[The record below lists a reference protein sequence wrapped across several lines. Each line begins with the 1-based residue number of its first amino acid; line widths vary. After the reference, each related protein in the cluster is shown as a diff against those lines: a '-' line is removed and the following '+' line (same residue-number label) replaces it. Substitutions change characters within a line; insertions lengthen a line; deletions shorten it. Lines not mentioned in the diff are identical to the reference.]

1 MAEPSRKLSS
11 DEVTALMEGLKT
23 GDLSKSTIKSGK
35 DVEVKPFTF
44 GSDDLTLL
52 GDYYALRL
60 INERFARMVRTVF
73 LPLLRVQPRIS
84 SFPPEVKT
92 FEEYSSGLDAF
103 MSLTNNR
110 IEELRGSMLT
120 VLPPNFV
127 SLCTSSRYGGKLEI
141 SDNSRTEFTSTE
153 EKIIEVINTGICNTL
168 ELSWKDLTP
177 ITLKFQSRE
186 QNPQFAA
193 FVEAT
198 DLVIVCSFVMQLPK
212 IDSIS
217 FDIVYPLQTLKPVSS
232 LLRSRVQSDVI
243 DSNLNWQDKLQ
254 NAVLEIPLKVYSNL
268 AEPTVSMSKLLVLK
282 KGDVLPVNVE
292 DTVDFYV
299 EDQKYFLAEM
309 GQVKGNIAVNLKERL
324 NILGEKNER

>member
-1 MAEPSRKLSS
+1 MSEPSRKLST
-11 DEVTALMEGLKT
+11 DEVSALMDGLKT
-23 GDLSKSTIKSGK
+23 GDLSSSTIKDSK
-35 DVEVKPFTF
+35 DVEVKVFSF

-110 IEELRGSMLT
+110 IEELRGSLLT
-120 VLPPNFV
+120 VLPPEFV
-127 SLCTSSRYGGKLEI
+127 SLCTSSRYGGKLEVTET
-141 SDNSRTEFTSTE
+141 SRTEFTSTE
-153 EKIIEVINTGICNTL
+153 EKIIEVVNTGVSRVL
-168 ELSWKDLTP
+168 EQSWKDLTP

-193 FVEAT
+193 FVEAS

-212 IDSIS
+212 VDSMS
-217 FDIVYPLQTLKPVSS
+217 FDLVYPLQTLKPVSS
-232 LLRSRVQSDVI
+232 LLRSRVQSDVVET
-243 DSNLNWQDKLQ
+243 NMNWKDRLH
-254 NAVLEIPLKVYSNL
+254 NAVLEIPLKVTSKL
-268 AEPTVSMSKLLVLK
+268 SEPDISMSKLLRFK
-282 KGDVLPVNVE
+282 KDDVININVE
-292 DTVDFYV
+292 ETVDFCV
-299 EDQKYFLAEM
+299 EDQLYFTAEM
-309 GQVKGNIAVNLKERL
+309 GEVKGNAAVNLKKRMTKFKQE
-324 NILGEKNER
+324 N

>member
-1 MAEPSRKLSS
+1 MSEPSRKLSTE
-11 DEVTALMEGLKT
+11 EVSALMDGLKT
-23 GDLSKSTIKSGK
+23 GDLSSSTIKNSK
-35 DVEVKPFTF
+35 DVEVKVFSF

-60 INERFARMVRTVF
+60 INERFARMVRSVF

-110 IEELRGSMLT
+110 IEELRGSLLT
-120 VLPPNFV
+120 VLPPSFV
-127 SLCTSSRYGGKLEI
+127 SLCTSSRYGGKLEV

-153 EKIIEVINTGICNTL
+153 EKIIEVVNNGLCRVL
-168 ELSWKDLTP
+168 EQSWKDLTP

-193 FVEAT
+193 FVEAS

-217 FDIVYPLQTLKPVSS
+217 FDLVYPLQTLKPVSS

-243 DSNLNWQDKLQ
+243 ETNMNWQDRLQ
-254 NAVLEIPLKVYSNL
+254 NAILEVPLKVHSKL
-268 AEPTVSMSKLLVLK
+268 SEPEVSMSKLLRLKKDDVLK
-282 KGDVLPVNVE
+282 ISVDE
-292 DTVDFYV
+292 TVDFFV
-299 EDQKYFLAEM
+299 EDQKYFTAEM
-309 GQVKGNIAVNLKERL
+309 GELKGNAAINLKKRITST
-324 NILGEKNER
+324 NK

>member
-1 MAEPSRKLSS
+1 MSEPSRKLSTE
-11 DEVTALMEGLKT
+11 EVSALMDGLKT
-23 GDLSKSTIKSGK
+23 GDLSSSTIKSSK
-35 DVEVKPFTF
+35 DVEVKVFSF

-60 INERFARMVRTVF
+60 INERFARMVRSVF

-110 IEELRGSMLT
+110 IEELRGSLLT
-120 VLPPNFV
+120 VLPPSFV
-127 SLCTSSRYGGKLEI
+127 SLCTSSRYGGKLEV

-153 EKIIEVINTGICNTL
+153 EKIIEVVNNGLCRVL
-168 ELSWKDLTP
+168 EQSWKDLTP

-193 FVEAT
+193 FVEAS

-217 FDIVYPLQTLKPVSS
+217 FDLVYPLQTLKPVSS

-243 DSNLNWQDKLQ
+243 ETNMNWQDRLQ
-254 NAVLEIPLKVYSNL
+254 NAILEVPLKVHSKL
-268 AEPTVSMSKLLVLK
+268 SEPEVSMSKLLRLKKDDVLK
-282 KGDVLPVNVE
+282 ISVDE
-292 DTVDFYV
+292 TVDFFV
-299 EDQKYFLAEM
+299 EDQKYFTAEM
-309 GQVKGNIAVNLKERL
+309 GELKGNAAINLKKRITST
-324 NILGEKNER
+324 NK

>member
-1 MAEPSRKLSS
+1 MNEPSRKLSTE
-11 DEVTALMEGLKT
+11 EVSALMDGLKT
-23 GDLSKSTIKSGK
+23 GDLSNSTIKDSK
-35 DVEVKPFTF
+35 DVEVKVFSF

-60 INERFARMVRTVF
+60 INERFARQVRTVF

-110 IEELRGSMLT
+110 IEELRGSLLT
-120 VLPPNFV
+120 VLPPSFV
-127 SLCTSSRYGGKLEI
+127 SLCTSSRYGGKLEVTET
-141 SDNSRTEFTSTE
+141 SRTEFTSTE
-153 EKIIEVINTGICNTL
+153 EKIIEVVNEGISRVL
-168 ELSWKDLTP
+168 ENSWKDLTP

-193 FVEAT
+193 FVEST

-212 IDSIS
+212 IDSMS
-217 FDIVYPLQTLKPVSS
+217 FDLVYPLQTLKPVSS

-243 DSNLNWQDKLQ
+243 ETNLNWKDRLQ
-254 NAVLEIPLKVYSNL
+254 NAVLEVPLKVTSKL
-268 AEPTVSMSKLLVLK
+268 AEPVISMSKLLKCK
-282 KGDVLPVNVE
+282 KDDVIDINVE
-292 DTVDFYV
+292 DSVDFYV
-299 EDQKYFLAEM
+299 ENQLYFSAEM
-309 GQVKGNIAVNLKERL
+309 GELKGNAAVNLKKRL
-324 NILGEKNER
+324 V

>member
-1 MAEPSRKLSS
+1 MSEPSRKLST
-11 DEVTALMEGLKT
+11 DEVSALMDGLKT
-23 GDLSKSTIKSGK
+23 GDLSSSTIKDSK
-35 DVEVKPFTF
+35 DVEVKVFSF

-110 IEELRGSMLT
+110 IEELRGSLLT
-120 VLPPNFV
+120 VLPPEFV
-127 SLCTSSRYGGKLEI
+127 SLCTSSRYGGKLEVTET
-141 SDNSRTEFTSTE
+141 SRTEFTSTE
-153 EKIIEVINTGICNTL
+153 EKIIEVVNTGVSRVL
-168 ELSWKDLTP
+168 EQSWKDLTP

-193 FVEAT
+193 FVEAS

-212 IDSIS
+212 VDSMS
-217 FDIVYPLQTLKPVSS
+217 FDLVYPLQTLKPVSS
-232 LLRSRVQSDVI
+232 LLRSRVQSDVVET
-243 DSNLNWQDKLQ
+243 NMNWKDRLH
-254 NAVLEIPLKVYSNL
+254 NAVLEIPLKVTGKLS
-268 AEPTVSMSKLLVLK
+268 EPDISMSKLLRFK
-282 KGDVLPVNVE
+282 KDDVININVE
-292 DTVDFYV
+292 ETVDFFV
-299 EDQKYFLAEM
+299 EDQLYFTAEM
-309 GQVKGNIAVNLKERL
+309 GEVKGNAAVNLKKRMTKFKQE
-324 NILGEKNER
+324 N

>member
-1 MAEPSRKLSS
+1 MSEPSRKLSTE
-11 DEVTALMEGLKT
+11 EVSALMDGLKT
-23 GDLSKSTIKSGK
+23 GDLSSSTIKSSK
-35 DVEVKPFTF
+35 DVEVKVFSF

-60 INERFARMVRTVF
+60 INERFARMVRSVF

-110 IEELRGSMLT
+110 IEELRGSLLT
-120 VLPPNFV
+120 VLPPSFV
-127 SLCTSSRYGGKLEI
+127 SLCTSSRYGGKLEV

-153 EKIIEVINTGICNTL
+153 EKIIEVVNNGLCRVL
-168 ELSWKDLTP
+168 EQSWKDLTP

-193 FVEAT
+193 FVEAS

-217 FDIVYPLQTLKPVSS
+217 FDLVYPLQTLKPVSS

-243 DSNLNWQDKLQ
+243 ETNMNWQDRLQ
-254 NAVLEIPLKVYSNL
+254 NAILEVPLRVHSKLS
-268 AEPTVSMSKLLVLK
+268 EPEVSMSKLLRLK
-282 KGDVLPVNVE
+282 KDDVLNINVDE
-292 DTVDFYV
+292 TVDFFV
-299 EDQKYFLAEM
+299 EDQKYFTAEM
-309 GQVKGNIAVNLKERL
+309 GELKGNAAINLKKRITST
-324 NILGEKNER
+324 NK

>member
-1 MAEPSRKLSS
+1 MSEPSRKLSTE
-11 DEVTALMEGLKT
+11 EVSALMDGLKT
-23 GDLSKSTIKSGK
+23 GDLSNSTIKDSK
-35 DVEVKPFTF
+35 DVEVKVFSF

-60 INERFARMVRTVF
+60 INERFARQVRSVF

-110 IEELRGSMLT
+110 IEELRGSLLT
-120 VLPPNFV
+120 VLPPSFV
-127 SLCTSSRYGGKLEI
+127 SLCTSSRYGGKLEV
-141 SDNSRTEFTSTE
+141 SENSRTEFTSTE
-153 EKIIEVINTGICNTL
+153 EKIIEVVNNGISRVL
-168 ELSWKDLTP
+168 ESSWKDLTP

-193 FVEAT
+193 FVEST

-212 IDSIS
+212 IDSMS
-217 FDIVYPLQTLKPVSS
+217 FDLVYPLQTLKPVSS

-243 DSNLNWQDKLQ
+243 ETNMNWKDRLE
-254 NAVLEIPLKVYSNL
+254 NAVLEIPLKVNSKL
-268 AEPTVSMSKLLVLK
+268 AEPVVSMSKLLRFK
-282 KGDVLPVNVE
+282 KDDVININVE
-292 DTVDFYV
+292 EMVDFYV
-299 EDQKYFLAEM
+299 GDQLYYSAEM
-309 GQVKGNIAVNLKERL
+309 GELKGNAAVNLKKRL
-324 NILGEKNER
+324 V

>member
-1 MAEPSRKLSS
+1 MSEPSRKLSTE
-11 DEVTALMEGLKT
+11 EVTALMDGLKT
-23 GDLSKSTIKSGK
+23 GDLSSSTVKNSK
-35 DVEVKPFTF
+35 DVEVKVFSF

-60 INERFARMVRTVF
+60 INERFARMVRSVF

-92 FEEYSSGLDAF
+92 FEEYSAGLDAF

-110 IEELRGSMLT
+110 IEELRGSLLT
-120 VLPPNFV
+120 VLPPSFV
-127 SLCTSSRYGGKLEI
+127 SLCTSSRYGGKLEV

-153 EKIIEVINTGICNTL
+153 DKIIEVVNNGICRTL
-168 ELSWKDLTP
+168 EQSWKDLTP

-193 FVEAT
+193 FVEAS

-217 FDIVYPLQTLKPVSS
+217 FDLVYPLQTLKPVSS
-232 LLRSRVQSDVI
+232 LLRSRVQSDVVET
-243 DSNLNWQDKLQ
+243 NMNWKDRLQ
-254 NAVLEIPLKVYSNL
+254 NAVLEVPLRVHSRL
-268 AEPTVSMSKLLVLK
+268 SEPNVSMSKLLRLKKDDVLK
-282 KGDVLPVNVE
+282 INVE
-292 DTVDFYV
+292 ETVDFFI
-299 EDQKYFLAEM
+299 EGQKYYSAEM
-309 GQVKGNIAVNLKERL
+309 GEVKGNAAVNLKKRI
-324 NILGEKNER
+324 NNS

>member
-1 MAEPSRKLSS
+1 MSEPSRKLST
-11 DEVTALMEGLKT
+11 DEVSALMDGLKT
-23 GDLSKSTIKSGK
+23 GDLSSSTIKDSK
-35 DVEVKPFTF
+35 DVEVKVFSF

-110 IEELRGSMLT
+110 IEELRGSLLT
-120 VLPPNFV
+120 VLPPEFV
-127 SLCTSSRYGGKLEI
+127 SLCTSSRYGGKLEVTET
-141 SDNSRTEFTSTE
+141 SRTEFTSTE
-153 EKIIEVINTGICNTL
+153 EKIIEVVNTGVSRVL
-168 ELSWKDLTP
+168 EQSWKDLTP

-193 FVEAT
+193 FVEAS

-212 IDSIS
+212 VDSMS
-217 FDIVYPLQTLKPVSS
+217 FDLVYPLQTLKPVSS
-232 LLRSRVQSDVI
+232 LLRSRVQSDVVET
-243 DSNLNWQDKLQ
+243 NMNWKDRLH
-254 NAVLEIPLKVYSNL
+254 NAVLEIPLKVTSKL
-268 AEPTVSMSKLLVLK
+268 SEPDISMSKLLRFK
-282 KGDVLPVNVE
+282 KDDVININVE
-292 DTVDFYV
+292 ETVDFFV
-299 EDQKYFLAEM
+299 EDQLYFTAEM
-309 GQVKGNIAVNLKERL
+309 GEVKGNAAVNLKKRMTKYKQE
-324 NILGEKNER
+324 N

>member
-1 MAEPSRKLSS
+1 MSEPSRKLST
-11 DEVTALMEGLKT
+11 DEVSALMDGLKT
-23 GDLSKSTIKSGK
+23 GDLSSSTIKDSK
-35 DVEVKPFTF
+35 DVEVKVFSF

-110 IEELRGSMLT
+110 IEELRGSLLT
-120 VLPPNFV
+120 VLPPEFV
-127 SLCTSSRYGGKLEI
+127 SLCTSSRYGGKLEVTET
-141 SDNSRTEFTSTE
+141 SRTEFTSTE
-153 EKIIEVINTGICNTL
+153 EKIIEVVNTGVSRVL
-168 ELSWKDLTP
+168 EQSWKDLTP

-193 FVEAT
+193 FVEAS

-212 IDSIS
+212 VDSMS
-217 FDIVYPLQTLKPVSS
+217 FDLVYPLQTLKPVSS
-232 LLRSRVQSDVI
+232 LLRSRVQSDVVET
-243 DSNLNWQDKLQ
+243 NMNWKDRLH
-254 NAVLEIPLKVYSNL
+254 NAVLEIPLKVTSKL
-268 AEPTVSMSKLLVLK
+268 SEPDISMSKLLRFK
-282 KGDVLPVNVE
+282 KDDVININVE
-292 DTVDFYV
+292 ETVDFFV
-299 EDQKYFLAEM
+299 EDQLYFTAEM
-309 GQVKGNIAVNLKERL
+309 GEVKGNAAVNLKKRMT
-324 NILGEKNER
+324 

>member
-1 MAEPSRKLSS
+1 MSEPSRKLST
-11 DEVTALMEGLKT
+11 DEVSALMDGLKT
-23 GDLSKSTIKSGK
+23 GDLSSSTIKDSK
-35 DVEVKPFTF
+35 DVEVKVFSF

-110 IEELRGSMLT
+110 IEELRGSLLT
-120 VLPPNFV
+120 VLPPEFV
-127 SLCTSSRYGGKLEI
+127 SLCTSSRYGGKLEVTET
-141 SDNSRTEFTSTE
+141 SRTEFTSTE
-153 EKIIEVINTGICNTL
+153 EKIIEVVNTGVSRVL
-168 ELSWKDLTP
+168 EQSWKDLTP

-193 FVEAT
+193 FVEAS

-212 IDSIS
+212 VDSMS
-217 FDIVYPLQTLKPVSS
+217 FDLVYPLQTLKPVSS
-232 LLRSRVQSDVI
+232 LLRSRVQSDVVET
-243 DSNLNWQDKLQ
+243 NMNWKDRLH
-254 NAVLEIPLKVYSNL
+254 NAVLEIPLKVTSKL
-268 AEPTVSMSKLLVLK
+268 SEPDISMSKLLRFK
-282 KGDVLPVNVE
+282 KDDVININVE
-292 DTVDFYV
+292 ETVDFFV
-299 EDQKYFLAEM
+299 EDQLYFTAEM
-309 GQVKGNIAVNLKERL
+309 GEVKGNAAVNLKK
-324 NILGEKNER
+324 ID